1 MISQTVEYGLRALVL
16 LASRGSAPATTKE
29 ISESARVPTGYLS
42 KVMQGLAKAG
52 LVRSQR
58 GLGGGHVLARP
69 PQDITILD
77 AVNAIDPIKR
87 IATCPLGLAAHGTE
101 LCPLHRRLDDAY
113 ASVEAAFAGSTLA
126 DLVESPEG
134 YVQFYEMSESDKD
147 TP

>member
-1 MISQTVEYGLRALVL
+1 MLSRTVEYGLRALVL
-16 LASRGSAPATTKE
+16 LASRGEAPATTRE
-29 ISESARVPTGYLS
+29 IAESARVPAGYLS

-58 GLGGGHVLARP
+58 GLGGGHLLARP

-77 AVNAIDPIKR
+77 AVNAIDPIRR
-87 IATCPLGLAAHGTE
+87 ITACPLGLEAHGTD

-113 ASVEAAFAGSTLA
+113 AAVEEAFAASTLA
-126 DLVESPEG
+126 DLIESPEG
-134 YVQFYEMSESDKD
+134 YVQFYEISDPPTR